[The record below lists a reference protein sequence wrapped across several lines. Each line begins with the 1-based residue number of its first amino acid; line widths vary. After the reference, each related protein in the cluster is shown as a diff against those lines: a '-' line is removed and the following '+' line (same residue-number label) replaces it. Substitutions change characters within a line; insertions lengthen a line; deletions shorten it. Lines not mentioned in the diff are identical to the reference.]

1 MEVKELKK
9 AYYHII
15 TEIWALYREDL
26 ATVQN
31 ITSADDPRW
40 ERICDR
46 YEKLVADSPAGLRDY
61 ADSLMRINVYEL
73 EKLWRWRNDDKK
85 PA

>member
-1 MEVKELKK
+1 MDNMKELKK
-9 AYYHII
+9 SYYHII

-26 ATVQN
+26 QTVQD

-46 YEKLVADSPAGLRDY
+46 YEKLVADAPAGVRDY

-73 EKLWRWRNDDKK
+73 EKQWR
-85 PA
+85 